1 MAIKG
6 KYLKILSRIKDDSA
20 GASVW
25 RYMLS
30 DIIFDLKEAFPK
42 YNWIGIYLLDG
53 ETLKLETYL
62 GKPPSHAKIKIS
74 DGVCGRGVREKQ
86 TIIVGN
92 VCEDPSYLSCDRF
105 VKSEIVV
112 PIMKDENILGVLDI
126 DSIKKNAFTKED
138 EEFLKEVSTIIG
150 NTFPKIKKE

>member
-6 KYLKILSRIKDDSA
+6 KYLKVLSRIKDDSV

-30 DIIFDLKEAFPK
+30 DIIYDLKEAFPK

-53 ETLKLETYL
+53 DTLHLETYL
-62 GKPPSHAKIKIS
+62 GKPPSHTKIKIS
-74 DGVCGRGVREKQ
+74 DGICGRGVREKQ
-86 TIIVGN
+86 TIVVGN
-92 VCEDPSYLSCDRF
+92 VCEDSSYLSCDRN
-105 VKSEIVV
+105 VKSEIAV
-112 PIMKDENILGVLDI
+112 PIVGGGEILGILDI
-126 DSIKKNAFTKED
+126 DSVKKNAFTKED

-150 NTFPKIKKE
+150 NTFPKINKE

>member
-6 KYLKILSRIKDDSA
+6 KYLKVLSRIKDDSV

-30 DIIFDLKEAFPK
+30 DIIYDLKEAFPK

-53 ETLKLETYL
+53 DTLYLETYL
-62 GKPPSHAKIKIS
+62 GKPPSHTKIKIS
-74 DGVCGRGVREKQ
+74 DGICGRGVREKQ
-86 TIIVGN
+86 TIVVGN
-92 VCEDPSYLSCDRF
+92 VCEDSSYLSCDRN
-105 VKSEIVV
+105 VKSEIAV
-112 PIMKDENILGVLDI
+112 PIVRGEEILGILDI
-126 DSIKKNAFTKED
+126 DSVKKNAFTKED

-150 NTFPKIKKE
+150 NTFPKINKE